1 MRPAALFDF
10 DGTLCRGD
18 SAAPFVWFVLRRH
31 PRSLAGLPL
40 LAAMLPF
47 YGLGRVSKKTIKTAM
62 LGLLG
67 RVPAAK
73 RNELAERF
81 FVEVI
86 EPRLFRQGLERLAW
100 HRTRGDF
107 LVLATASVDFY
118 MQEVQRRLGFD
129 ALVATRSEL
138 EPAPRVVGENC
149 WGEEKVRR
157 LRGEGFFGEVDWEA
171 SWAYSDHA
179 SDEPILR
186 LCGNRMAIN
195 PHRPLRR
202 LARREGWAV
211 ARWR

>member
-1 MRPAALFDF
+1 MRAAALFDF

-31 PRSLAGLPL
+31 PRSLVGLPP
-40 LAAMLPF
+40 LAALLPL

-62 LGLLG
+62 LGLL
-67 RVPAAK
+67 RWIPAEKQA
-73 RNELAERF
+73 ELAESF
-81 FVEVI
+81 FFEVL

-100 HRTRGDF
+100 HQARGDL

-118 MQEVQRRLGFD
+118 MEEVRRRLGFD
-129 ALVATRSEL
+129 ILVATVGRL
-138 EPAPRVVGENC
+138 APLPHIVGENC

-157 LRGEGFFGEVDWEA
+157 LQREEFFAQVDWAA

-179 SDEPILR
+179 SDEPMLR
-186 LCGNRMAIN
+186 LCGNRLVVN

-202 LARREGWAV
+202 LAQREGWPMV
-211 ARWR
+211 SWH